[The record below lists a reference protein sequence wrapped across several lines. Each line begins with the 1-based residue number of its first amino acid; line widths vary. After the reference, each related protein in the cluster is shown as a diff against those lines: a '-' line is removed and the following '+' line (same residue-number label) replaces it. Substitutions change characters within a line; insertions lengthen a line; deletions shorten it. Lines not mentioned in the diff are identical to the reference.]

1 MKKGRHYWDYS
12 PLDEERKA
20 LAALFATKERLQPVI
35 GEILVRRGLK
45 TEEEVH
51 NYLFPKLDQLHDPF
65 LMPDMDRAIKRLNG
79 AIGNKERIMVYGDF
93 DVDGTTAVTLV
104 YKFLRQ
110 FTQNID
116 YYIPDRTEEG
126 SGISKAGIDYAAAT
140 GCRLMIVLDTGI
152 KNIEPVAYAKDKGLD
167 IIVCDHHNPGDRL
180 PEAAAILN
188 PRLKGSKYPYKD
200 LSGCGVGFKLM
211 QAFAL
216 SNDIPM
222 QKVYDLL
229 DLLAVS
235 IAADLVSLTGENRVL
250 AYFGLKKLNKNPS
263 LGLKS
268 VINVSRLDNREL
280 ALKDIILKIGPRLN
294 ASGRIQSGRE
304 SVDLLLSSN
313 EEDAGILSRH
323 LDEYNNQRR
332 DLDRFVTQE
341 ANEIVESFKDLEKH
355 KVIIVYDPSWHSGV
369 IGIVASRLS
378 EKYNRPAIVL
388 ADTQDNLVSGSARSI
403 SGYDVYSILEHSKD
417 LLENFGG
424 HTHAAGLSIKKKNLH
439 RFIQQSTALA
449 EEKITA
455 EDLRPSYRVDA
466 ELSFRQIIPSLKRQI
481 RRLSPFGPK
490 NESPVFVTRGVVN
503 VTPPRVMGYRNNHLK
518 LVISMP
524 DSLPILQGTA
534 FNQAGLLPRF
544 EEGGMFDILY
554 TIDESFKGDSR
565 GIYLNILDIHFPEE
579 PIEEGDRED
588 VYDPEIE

>member
-1 MKKGRHYWDYS
+1 MEHHYWDFK
-12 PLDEERKA
+12 PLSKA
-20 LAALFATKERLQPVI
+20 QQGLAGRLASGEKLQPVI

-45 TEEEVH
+45 TPEDVH
-51 NYLFPKLDQLHDPF
+51 GFLFPKLDQLHDPF
-65 LMPDMDRAIKRLNG
+65 LMPDMDKAIKRLNA

-116 YYIPDRTEEG
+116 YYIPDRSDEG
-126 SGISKAGIDYAAAT
+126 SGISQAGVDFATGT

-152 KNIEPVAYAKDKGLD
+152 KNTEMVSYAKERGLD
-167 IIVCDHHNPGDRL
+167 IIVCDHHNPGEQL
-180 PEAAAILN
+180 PDASANLN
-188 PRLKGSKYPYKD
+188 PRNKGSKYPYKY

-216 SNDIPM
+216 SNDISM

-229 DLLAVS
+229 DLVAVS
-235 IAADLVSLTGENRVL
+235 IAADLVPLTGENRVL
-250 AYFGLKKLNKNPS
+250 AYYGMRKLNKTPL
-263 LGLKS
+263 LGLKG
-268 VINVSRLDNREL
+268 IIAVSGLENKEL
-280 ALKDIILKIGPRLN
+280 TLKDIILKIGPRLN
-294 ASGRIQSGRE
+294 ASGRIRSGRE

-313 EEDAGILSRH
+313 EEDAHILSRH
-323 LDEYNNQRR
+323 LDDYNNQRR

-341 ANEIVESFKDLEKH
+341 ANDIVESFTDLENH

-388 ADTQDNLVSGSARSI
+388 ADTQDNLVGGSARSI
-403 SGYDVYSILEHSKD
+403 DGYDVYSILEHSKD

-449 EEKITA
+449 ERNISS

-466 ELSFRQIIPSLKRQI
+466 EISLKQIVPTLKRQI
-481 RRLSPFGPK
+481 RRLSPFGPR
-490 NESPVFVTRGVVN
+490 NESPIFLTRGVVN
-503 VTPPRVMGYRNNHLK
+503 VTPPRVMGFRKNHLK

-524 DSLPILQGTA
+524 DQLPILQGTA
-534 FNQAGLLPRF
+534 YNRATLLADF
-544 EEGGMFDILY
+544 AEGQKFDILY
-554 TIDESFKGDSR
+554 TIDESNKGDSR
-565 GIYLNILDIHFPEE
+565 SIYLNILDIHFPEKAG
-579 PIEEGDRED
+579 EGL
-588 VYDPEIE
+588 

>member
-1 MKKGRHYWDYS
+1 MIAERHYWDYT

-20 LAALFATKERLQPVI
+20 LATLYAAKEKLQPVI
-35 GEILVRRGLK
+35 GEILVRRGLR
-45 TEEEVH
+45 TTEEVH
-51 NYLFPKLDQLHDPF
+51 SFLFPKLDQLHDPF
-65 LMPDMDRAIKRLNG
+65 LMPDMHKAIKRLNG

-104 YKFLRQ
+104 FKFLRQ

-126 SGISKAGIDYAAAT
+126 SGISQAGIDYAAAT

-152 KNIEPVAYAKDKGLD
+152 KNIEMVAYAKEKGLD
-167 IIVCDHHNPGDRL
+167 IIICDHHNPGDKL
-180 PEAAAILN
+180 PDSAANLN
-188 PRLKGSKYPYKD
+188 PRLPGSEYPYKH
-200 LSGCGVGFKLM
+200 LSGCGVGFKLL

-216 SNDIPM
+216 SNEIPM
-222 QKVYDLL
+222 QRVYDLL

-235 IAADLVSLTGENRVL
+235 IAADLVPVTGENRTL
-250 AYFGLKKLNKNPS
+250 AFYGLKKLNKTPS
-263 LGLKS
+263 LGLKGVIS
-268 VINVSRLDNREL
+268 VSGLDNREL

-403 SGYDVYSILEHSKD
+403 NGYDVYSILEHSKE

-449 EEKITA
+449 EEVISA

-466 ELSFRQIIPSLKRQI
+466 ELSFKQINPSLKRQI
-481 RRLSPFGPK
+481 RRLSPFGPRS
-490 NESPVFVTRGVVN
+490 ESPVFVTRGVTN

-534 FNQAGLLPRF
+534 FNQAGLLPKF
-544 EEGGMFDILY
+544 EEGEKFDILY
-554 TIDESFKGDSR
+554 TIDESYKGDSK
-565 GIYLNILDIHFPEE
+565 GIYLNILDIHFPEKASA
-579 PIEEGDRED
+579 GKED
-588 VYDPEIE
+588 GHASDPE